1 MIQQNLG
8 MAEIQCT
15 GAGVNLDEEKGHF
28 LLWVREGGQEDE

>member
-15 GAGVNLDEEKGHF
+15 GVGVNLDEEKARF
-28 LLWVREGGQEDE
+28 FLWVREGRREDE